1 MTVAN
6 MKFSENPKNVKG
18 VGTDIL
24 DQLVYKRKLQD
35 LEGKER
41 NIINQLFSDHFPA
54 SGDADLVE
62 QSDQEDIREMLKL
75 PTGKTSKATENA

>member
-1 MTVAN
+1 
-6 MKFSENPKNVKG
+6 
-18 VGTDIL
+18 
-24 DQLVYKRKLQD
+24 